1 MTAAPIT
8 SPDLG
13 TTVLLF
19 GPQALSFSPESLKI
33 LRTVLTDSEEY
44 QWMLDTVAELPNHW
58 NTIITKLPKLQEIP
72 GERLLQD
79 LNTWIRSGVVEQ
91 AMFQLPN
98 ILLTPLVVITQLTQ
112 FFQYLLLS
120 MSNAS
125 VQAKDLHSAFV
136 ERNVETV
143 GFCTGLLSASAV
155 AKSSDQAAFRRN
167 GAVAVRLAMLIGALV
182 DAQDASDRLHG
193 RSKSFAAAW
202 TTPAMAAELVRILD
216 GFPEVIYSTTQGV
229 HGRDKMADMND

>member
-1 MTAAPIT
+1 MIATPPT
-8 SPDLG
+8 SPDIG

-19 GPQALSFSPESLKI
+19 GPQALSFSQESLKT
-33 LRTVLTDSEEY
+33 LRTVLTESEDY
-44 QWMLDTVAELPNHW
+44 RWVLDTVAELPGHW
-58 NTIITKLPKLQEIP
+58 KTIITKLPKLQEVP
-72 GERLLQD
+72 GEKLLQD
-79 LNTWIRSGVVEQ
+79 LNTWIRSGVIEQ
-91 AMFQLPN
+91 ATSQLPN

-112 FFQYLLLS
+112 FSRYLSLS
-120 MSNAS
+120 LSNAS
-125 VQAKDLHSAFV
+125 VQAQDLHTAFV
-136 ERNVETV
+136 ARNVETV

-202 TTPAMAAELVRILD
+202 TSPAMAAELVRVLD
-216 GFPEVIYSTTQGV
+216 GFPEVIHRTTE
-229 HGRDKMADMND
+229 GRFLWT